1 MSFWCFR
8 FGWQP
13 WLFAM
18 IELLLYLSYQ
28 HHDARFHWFLHFF
41 VGTSTT
47 LIVLVVLTYSFN
59 RAIGFPMLYL
69 LIGHV
74 IAMFP
79 DILWNFQLLPHQPW
93 MDVFLFHVSSH
104 FIPGR
109 NWTWYVIFLICL
121 ALYFYARRATE
132 LRAKKS
138 LSAWVIVLFVGMIGT
153 GCSSIPTRFT
163 PSNPIDPAQ
172 VSHQMLND
180 VLQSYVQDG
189 IVNYPAIQVDQRFA
203 VYLSLLDRVNPSGLD
218 TEPDRLAFWINAY
231 NACAIQG
238 ILDGYSPKP
247 YIGWYRFFK
256 TRTYGIGGARI
267 NLSDLEH
274 EILRKEFHEPRIH
287 FAIVCAS
294 SSCPKLP
301 SWAYNAAQLDQQLT
315 ESARAFINDPTR
327 NRFDR
332 RQRIAYL
339 SKIFDWFENDFA
351 TSAGSVL
358 QFVSYYVHDVDVAHE
373 LTQGDYRIA
382 YLEYDWSLNGP
393 APKEMTRA
401 GTP

>member
-1 MSFWCFR
+1 M
-8 FGWQP
+8 
-13 WLFAM
+13 
-18 IELLLYLSYQ
+18 
-28 HHDARFHWFLHFF
+28 
-41 VGTSTT
+41 
-47 LIVLVVLTYSFN
+47 
-59 RAIGFPMLYL
+59 
-69 LIGHV
+69 V
-74 IAMFP
+74 ILEA
-79 DILWNFQLLPHQPW
+79 
-93 MDVFLFHVSSH
+93 
-104 FIPGR
+104 
-109 NWTWYVIFLICL
+109 
-121 ALYFYARRATE
+121 
-132 LRAKKS
+132 
-138 LSAWVIVLFVGMIGT
+138 
-153 GCSSIPTRFT
+153 GCSSVPERFT
-163 PSNPIDPAQ
+163 PLDPIDPAQ
-172 VSHQMLND
+172 VSHRLLND
-180 VLQSYVQDG
+180 VLQTSVKDG
-189 IVNYPAIQVDQRFA
+189 SVNYPEIQSDQNFSA
-203 VYLSLLDRVNPSGLD
+203 YLALLNRVNPSAFS
-218 TEPDRLAFWINAY
+218 EERDRLAFWINAY

-256 TRTYGIGGARI
+256 TRTYEIGGAQL

-274 EILRKEFHEPRIH
+274 EILRKQFREPRIH

-301 SWAYNAAQLDQQLT
+301 SWAYNATQLDQQLDQA
-315 ESARAFINDPTR
+315 ARAFINDPTR

-339 SKIFDWFENDFA
+339 SKIFDWFEADFA

-358 QFVSYYVHDVDVAHE
+358 KFVAYYVHDVDLAHE